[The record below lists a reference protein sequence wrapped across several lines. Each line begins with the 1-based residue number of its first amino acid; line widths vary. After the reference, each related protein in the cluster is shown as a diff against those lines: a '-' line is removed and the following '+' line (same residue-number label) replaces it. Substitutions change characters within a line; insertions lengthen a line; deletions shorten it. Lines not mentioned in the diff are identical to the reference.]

1 MVNGHLLLQ
10 KNQRKS
16 CDDVNC
22 PFPRNTS
29 SLRGHA
35 LEGIVVSDKMEK
47 TIIVRRDYL
56 NYVPKFKRY
65 ERRRSNV
72 AAHSPPCLEIKTG
85 DKVTLSRMP
94 FNKQDG
100 FVRCH
105 RETGGR
111 IKWQQELSLG
121 LSWQKA
127 LSVRNQKF
135 LED

>member
-1 MVNGHLLLQ
+1 MASLTA
-10 KNQRKS
+10 KKPKKS
-16 CDDVNC
+16 CDDLNC
-22 PFPRNTS
+22 PFHGTL

-85 DKVTLSRMP
+85 DKVKLVECRSISKTVS
-94 FNKQDG
+94 
-100 FVRCH
+100 FVVI
-105 RETGGR
+105 E
-111 IKWQQELSLG
+111 K
-121 LSWQKA
+121 
-127 LSVRNQKF
+127 
-135 LED
+135 LEEGSSGSKS